1 MILILK
7 SYRLGTSLLLY
18 LIEKKMKIV
27 FLLFLDYFYK
37 LFSHRAS
44 LWRNSHPTPKHTPTL
59 TDIRTYVLRQTTR
72 RRMYECIRRV
82 YHTCHSFKRP
92 AGLFKDSGPSQG
104 SRSVSQGVCVE
115 GEGIIFWGSVGSFS
129 AYVICLAFA
138 FFCMGTTRFSHFFNL
153 NNIIELYKHFHV
165 RLSNILVSI

>member
-1 MILILK
+1 
-7 SYRLGTSLLLY
+7 
-18 LIEKKMKIV
+18 MKTV

-59 TDIRTYVLRQTTR
+59 IDIRTYVLRQTTR
-72 RRMYECIRRV
+72 RRMYECLRRV

-115 GEGIIFWGSVGSFS
+115 GGNNFLRECGKFFCLCNLSC
-129 AYVICLAFA
+129 ICI
-138 FFCMGTTRFSHFFNL
+138 FCMGTTRFSHFFNL
-153 NNIIELYKHFHV
+153 NNII
-165 RLSNILVSI
+165 